1 MRSTNRDAP
10 SLHVR
15 LSGRQLVLLGA
26 TQSSL
31 SSWPFFVPAA
41 KVRVEQRRSEF
52 RKLRV
57 HLLSELQRLW
67 ASVGLPL
74 ADPTVDRAI
83 QARRRK
89 TRAVVRLERAH
100 VRTLLR
106 GIPILLL
113 EFRDKW
119 SEFCVVT
126 APFNVD
132 YYGLRLRDL
141 HALGRRLQTELD
153 RAARAKKRRVEPG
166 GPRRTSKRARRG

>member
-1 MRSTNRDAP
+1 MSSANTDFPRLR
-10 SLHVR
+10 VR

-26 TQSSL
+26 VQSSL

-41 KVRVEQRRSEF
+41 KVRVERDRSPF

-57 HLLSELQRLW
+57 HLLSELMRVW
-67 ASVGLPL
+67 AKVGLPL

-83 QARRRK
+83 QARRRAS
-89 TRAVVRLERAH
+89 RAVVRLEKND

-141 HALGRRLQTELD
+141 QALGRRLQAELG
-153 RAARAKKRRVEPG
+153 RPAHPTRRPGEPG
-166 GPRRTSKRARRG
+166 GPRRRSRRAHRG